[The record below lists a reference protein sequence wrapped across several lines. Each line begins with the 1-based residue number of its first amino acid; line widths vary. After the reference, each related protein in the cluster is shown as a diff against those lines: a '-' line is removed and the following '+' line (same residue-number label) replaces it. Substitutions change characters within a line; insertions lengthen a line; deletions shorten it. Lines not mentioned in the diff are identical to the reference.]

1 MGKDALHSVVEIIQ
15 TSLRILAAVFFV
27 VAGTFH
33 FLKPEPYRQI
43 IPPQFPAP
51 QLLVIISGIAEIAGG
66 IGLLIPSFRRWLGAG
81 GAFDRGFSGELLYGG
96 TSRTVSVFSLAF
108 VGTPAVAIGVPG
120 LGMVCGDSP
129 PLPKGSLESI

>member
-66 IGLLIPSFRRWLGAG
+66 IGLLIPSFRRWAG
-81 GAFDRGFSGELLYGG
+81 WGLVALLIAVFPANFYMAEHPERFQY
-96 TSRTVSVFSLAF
+96 SRWLLWGRLPLQVVFLVWVWF
-108 VGTPAVAIGVPG
+108 VAIRRRSRKD
-120 LGMVCGDSP
+120 L
-129 PLPKGSLESI
+129 